1 MKTIEVYL
9 QAGRYN
15 PVCDAYIDGA
25 WIAVTEYGEVPICR
39 PWEAVDA
46 RQQYERRV

>member
-15 PVCDAYIDGA
+15 PVCD
-25 WIAVTEYGEVPICR
+25 AVTEYGEVPICR